1 MSVEKTKKYVEK
13 LNTNKT
19 PATLFVGVGGIGS
32 EIVTRVAERCKGDE
46 TRNIRFVAMDTNAND
61 LRGVKNSKANIV
73 PIQTS
78 STQSVLDYLKND
90 NDARNNWFPNNT
102 TLYPK
107 TVSEGAGQV
116 RAISRLALNATIK
129 TGEISK
135 LYKAIDTLFLK
146 DDDDTKQALRVV
158 VVSSAAGGTGSGIA
172 MTIGMLVRQY
182 LHKNYREKSAIVR
195 GFLLL
200 PGVMDTVIPTEVER
214 ESLRRNGFATIKE
227 INAFMIKASG
237 FCGVRKDLER
247 YKDLYIEVPTTSGKT
262 ERLENL
268 PFDFCFLLDRV
279 AQSEESMQ
287 TLEQYKEFAAQS
299 LYEQNI
305 GPMQRN
311 AFSMEDNIIK
321 EFANGDN
328 LGRNRFGGIGA
339 AVLRYPYEDIIDYIA
354 YGRAIEKIGDGETV
368 GNWLKYD
375 QKFKETMA
383 EYNKNRAT
391 TTEAKPEIEDVYVS
405 EVDNDEQEFGN
416 SVKAYLASDI
426 GNLQAEVTNKLNL
439 FIKSYK
445 AEILSA
451 FTSLPEVFSEDTKV
465 NGLKNKKNYE
475 ENEEERGQATEN
487 LSSLRKYEAIVKRRA
502 ATVAKGRARSILIN
516 APKIEGEV
524 KPYHL
529 ESLLKTTKGCMHPN
543 AARYMLYALKKQMK
557 TELEKTIKPKISK
570 AAEAL
575 IVYASNADKPEYFD
589 VKGSF
594 SKEAEK
600 CFDDVCNLEKDPS
613 FFDKMGGYKN
623 LWDALNKHFMAYSGR
638 VIAYRDLILNQAAY
652 EVAVEYLERLCAEF
666 EKFYNGFSSKV
677 VDLKKQKEDIVD
689 KLRFRKGDT
698 VYYVCGKEDHLN
710 KIAKIASF
718 GSGDLALPDDLSAE
732 IFESVKNN
740 AEFERLSKVEVDT
753 NVKKEDIFDK
763 VLIDY
768 FRKAVRENSDE
779 VINLSIIKAISIE
792 QKFEEEIKLNKTRP
806 DDEEPIP
813 ANISDDAKIEY
824 LKERIKFGN
833 RLAAAGVACANF
845 NEPRIIQV
853 CTYNEELG
861 KLRDVDIKKTIETLS
876 YSAVASDTVS
886 KYDMRFFNAL
896 YNVTPDKLVR
906 FKSPEECEDDALYS
920 EDPGIYYRAYH
931 EYIKKI
937 GPDSTKSATISLH
950 IDKRWDSLTEM
961 PEVSMDANYKDML
974 KIHSALVYGIVHG
987 MIKTKRLSQY
997 DENRRNYVLEDSEG
1011 DTTALVVSNNTECDE
1026 FYEVLDALYRDRAS
1040 VARIYEMVEERC
1052 ELDVQRNCKYDNTE
1066 FLKDVKTFK
1075 IGDGHAPETSLFEI
1089 PLVYYNSLPR
1099 TKLDDNELSIMI
1111 DSVINV
1117 IETEVNRYEQ
1127 ECDRKPRFAERLE
1140 YQFNLLVENFNND
1153 AYDVDGAMRKN
1164 TTIQENPVIAIVCK
1178 KICNKIKALNVSKF
1192 AERNEKMRK
1201 LIKPEEK

>member
-1 MSVEKTKKYVEK
+1 MSAEK
-13 LNTNKT
+13 LNTNRT

-32 EIVTRVAERCKGDE
+32 DIVTRVAERCKGDE

-90 NDARNNWFPNNT
+90 SDARNNWFPNNT

-135 LYKAIDTLFLK
+135 LYKTIDNLFLK

-172 MTIGMLVRQY
+172 MTVGMLVRQY

-247 YKDLYIEVPTTSGKT
+247 YKDLYIEVPTTSGAT
-262 ERLENL
+262 EKLENL

-339 AVLRYPYEDIIDYIA
+339 AVLRYPYEDIINYIA

-375 QKFKETMA
+375 QKFKEAMA
-383 EYNKNRAT
+383 EYKKNRAMS
-391 TTEAKPEIEDVYVS
+391 TEKAPDIGEIYVS
-405 EVDNDEQEFGN
+405 EVDNDEQAFGI
-416 SVKAYLASDI
+416 SVKDYLASDI
-426 GNLQAEVTNKLNL
+426 GNLQSEITGKIDF
-439 FIKSYK
+439 FINSFK
-445 AEILSA
+445 AEILTA
-451 FTSLPEVFSEDTKV
+451 FTNLPDACDDAKV
-465 NGLKNKKNYE
+465 NDLTKKKKYE
-475 ENEEERGQATEN
+475 EDALVRGQAVDN
-487 LSSLRKYEAIVKRRA
+487 LEAIRRYEIVVKKRA
-502 ATVAKGRARSILIN
+502 ATVAKGRAKSILIN
-516 APKIEGEV
+516 APSVEHDV

-543 AARYMLYALKKQMK
+543 AVRYMLYSLKNKMS
-557 TELEKTIKPKISK
+557 TELKEEITPMIPDV
-570 AAEAL
+570 ADGL
-575 IVYASNADKPEYFD
+575 QFYTPNANNDRFD
-589 VKGSF
+589 VKGGF
-594 SKEAEK
+594 SK
-600 CFDDVCNLEKDPS
+600 DVETSIDSLCSLEKKEPS
-613 FFDKMGGYKN
+613 FVEKMGGYKN
-623 LWDALNKHFMAYSGR
+623 LWDALNKHLPQYSGD
-638 VIAYRDLILNQAAY
+638 VITYRDLLLNQAAY

-677 VDLKKQKEDIVD
+677 VGLKKQKEDIVD

-698 VYYVCGKEDHLN
+698 VYYVCGKEEHLDSLAN
-710 KIAKIASF
+710 VASS
-718 GSGDLALPDDLSAE
+718 GSAELVLPDELNAK

-740 AEFERLSKVEVDT
+740 AEFERVSKYEVDSDLT
-753 NVKKEDIFDK
+753 REDIFDE

-768 FRKAVRENSDE
+768 FRDAVRDDSDE
-779 VINLSIIKAISIE
+779 IINLNIIKALATE
-792 QKFEEEIKLNKTRP
+792 QKFEEYLKQNKTRSDKEDEIIP
-806 DDEEPIP
+806 VITDDQ
-813 ANISDDAKIEY
+813 KTEY

-833 RLAAAGVACANF
+833 RLAAAGIACANF

-853 CTYNEELG
+853 CTFNQKLAN
-861 KLRDVDIKKTIETLS
+861 LRDVDIKKTIETLS
-876 YSAVASDTVS
+876 YSPVASDTVS

-906 FKSPEECEDDALYS
+906 FKSPEECEEDALYS
-920 EDPGIYYRAYH
+920 EEPGIYYRAYH

-961 PEVSMDANYKDML
+961 PEVSMDAHYQDMI

-1040 VARIYEMVEERC
+1040 VARIYDMVEERC
-1052 ELDVQRNCKYDNTE
+1052 ESDVQRNCKYDDTDFIE
-1066 FLKDVKTFK
+1066 DTKSFR

-1089 PLVYYNSLPR
+1089 PLAYYNSLPR

-1127 ECDRKPRFAERLE
+1127 ECDRKPKLAKRLE
-1140 YQFNLLVENFNND
+1140 EQFKLLVTNFNND
-1153 AYDVDGAMRKN
+1153 EYDVDGAMRKN
-1164 TTIQENPVIAIVCK
+1164 TTIQENPVMTMVCK
-1178 KICNKIKALNVSKF
+1178 KVCNKIKTLNISKLGDKTK
-1192 AERNEKMRK
+1192 ELRD
-1201 LIKPEEK
+1201 LIK

>member
-1 MSVEKTKKYVEK
+1 MSAEK

-32 EIVTRVAERCKGDE
+32 DIVTRVAERCKGDE

-90 NDARNNWFPNNT
+90 DDARTKWFPNNT

-135 LYKAIDTLFLK
+135 LYKTIDSLFLK

-172 MTIGMLVRQY
+172 MTVGMLVRNY

-227 INAFMIKASG
+227 VNAFMIKASG

-262 ERLENL
+262 EKLENL

-339 AVLRYPYEDIIDYIA
+339 AVLRYPYEDVIDYIA
-354 YGRAIEKIGDGETV
+354 YGRAIEKIGDGESV

-375 QKFKETMA
+375 QKYKEAMA
-383 EYNKNRAT
+383 EYKKNRAMST
-391 TTEAKPEIEDVYVS
+391 ASAPEIADIYVS
-405 EVDNDEQEFGN
+405 EIDNDEQSFGT
-416 SVKAYLASDI
+416 A
-426 GNLQAEVTNKLNL
+426 
-439 FIKSYK
+439 IKSYLAKDVTNLQNEVTDKIDYFIDSFK
-445 AEILSA
+445 AEVLGS
-451 FTSLPEVFSEDTKV
+451 FTNLPDVLADDVIVNSLTKKKKYED
-465 NGLKNKKNYE
+465 
-475 ENEEERGQATEN
+475 NEEERGQATEN
-487 LSSLRKYEAIVKRRA
+487 LSAIRRYESAVKKRA
-502 ATVAKGRARSILIN
+502 VTVAKGRAKSILIN
-516 APKIEGEV
+516 APSVEHEV

-529 ESLLKTTKGCMHPN
+529 ESLLKTSKGCMHPN
-543 AARYMLYALKKQMK
+543 AARYILYAVKKAMLA
-557 TELEKTIKPKISK
+557 ELAVIDIPK
-570 AAEAL
+570 
-575 IVYASNADKPEYFD
+575 VASTLQFYSPNANSDKFD
-589 VKGSF
+589 VKGGF

-600 CFDDVCNLEKDPS
+600 SIDDVCNLEKQDPS

-623 LWDALNKHFMAYSGR
+623 LWDALNKHLPAYSGS
-638 VIAYRDLILNQAAY
+638 VIEYRNMVVNQAAF

-666 EKFYNGFSSKV
+666 EKFYNGFDAKV
-677 VDLKKQKEDIVD
+677 VALKKQKEDIVD

-698 VYYVCGKEDHLN
+698 VYYVCGKQDYLD
-710 KIAKIASF
+710 KLAKIASA
-718 GSGDLALPDDLSAE
+718 GNAEDVLPDELNAK

-740 AEFERLSKVEVDT
+740 AEYERVSKYEVES
-753 NVKKEDIFDK
+753 NISKEDIFDE

-768 FRKAVRENSDE
+768 FRDAVRDDSDE
-779 VINLSIIKAISIE
+779 IINLNIIKAIATE
-792 QKFEEEIKLNKTRP
+792 QNFETDIKLNKTR
-806 DDEEPIP
+806 DDKEEPIP
-813 ANISDDAKIEY
+813 VVISDDDKLEY

-833 RLAAAGVACANF
+833 RLAAAGIACANF

-853 CTYNEELG
+853 CTFNQKLAS
-861 KLRDVDIKKTIETLS
+861 LRDVDLKKTIETLA
-876 YSAVASDTVS
+876 YSPVASDTVS

-906 FKSPEECEDDALYS
+906 FKSLEECEEDALYS

-931 EYIKKI
+931 DYVKNI
-937 GPDSTKSATISLH
+937 GPDSTKSSTISLH

-961 PEVSMDANYKDML
+961 PEISMDAHYDDML
-974 KIHSALVYGIVHG
+974 RIHSALVYGIVHG

-997 DENRRNYVLEDSEG
+997 DEKRRNFVLEDTEG
-1011 DTTALVVSNNTECDE
+1011 DVTALVVSNNTECDE

-1040 VARIYEMVEERC
+1040 VSRIYDMVEERC
-1052 ELDVQRNCKYDNTE
+1052 EMDVQRNCKYDQTE
-1066 FLKDVKTFK
+1066 FFNDVKSFK
-1075 IGDGHAPETSLFEI
+1075 IGDGHKPETSLFEI
-1089 PLVYYNSLPR
+1089 PLLYFNSLPR

-1127 ECDRKPRFAERLE
+1127 ECDRMPRLAERLE
-1140 YQFNLLVENFNND
+1140 DQFKLLIANFNND

-1164 TTIQENPVIAIVCK
+1164 TTVDENPVIAIVCK
-1178 KICNKIKALNVSKF
+1178 KVCNKIKSLSVSRSGEITK
-1192 AERNEKMRK
+1192 ELRD
-1201 LIKPEEK
+1201 LIKG

>member
-1 MSVEKTKKYVEK
+1 MSAEK
-13 LNTNKT
+13 LNTNRT

-32 EIVTRVAERCKGDE
+32 DIVTRVAERCKGDE

-135 LYKAIDTLFLK
+135 LYKTIDNLFLK

-172 MTIGMLVRQY
+172 MTVGMLVRQY

-247 YKDLYIEVPTTSGKT
+247 YKDLYIEVPTTSGAT
-262 ERLENL
+262 EKLENL

-339 AVLRYPYEDIIDYIA
+339 AVLRYPYEDVINYIA

-375 QKFKETMA
+375 QKFKEAMA
-383 EYNKNRAT
+383 EYKKNRAM
-391 TTEAKPEIEDVYVS
+391 TTESAPAIEEIYVS
-405 EVDNDEQEFGN
+405 EIDNDEKPFGI
-416 SVKAYLASDI
+416 SVKSYLANDI
-426 GNLQAEVTNKLNL
+426 GNLQSEVSDKIDY
-439 FIKSYK
+439 FISSFKG
-445 AEILSA
+445 EILNS
-451 FTSLPEVFSEDTKV
+451 FTNLPDVTADDVIV
-465 NGLKNKKNYE
+465 NGLTKKKKYE

-487 LSSLRKYEAIVKRRA
+487 LSAIRRYESVVKKRA
-502 ATVAKGRARSILIN
+502 ATVAKGRAKSILIN
-516 APKIEGEV
+516 APSVAHEV

-543 AARYMLYALKKQMK
+543 AVRYILYSLKKAMNA
-557 TELEKTIKPKISK
+557 ELAEIDIPKIAGTLQFYSP
-570 AAEAL
+570 
-575 IVYASNADKPEYFD
+575 NANNDKFD
-589 VKGSF
+589 VKGGF
-594 SKEAEK
+594 SKDAEK
-600 CFDDVCNLEKDPS
+600 CIDDVCNLEKQDPS

-623 LWDALNKHFMAYSGR
+623 LWDALNKHLPAYSGS
-638 VIAYRDLILNQAAY
+638 VIEYRDLILKQAAY

-677 VDLKKQKEDIVD
+677 VGLKKQKEDIVD

-698 VYYVCGKEDHLN
+698 VYYVCGKEEHLDSLAN
-710 KIAKIASF
+710 VASS
-718 GSGDLALPDDLSAE
+718 GSAELVLPDELNAK

-740 AEFERLSKVEVDT
+740 AEFERVSKYEVDSDLT
-753 NVKKEDIFDK
+753 REDIFDE

-768 FRKAVRENSDE
+768 FRDAVRDDSDE
-779 VINLSIIKAISIE
+779 IINLNIIKALATE
-792 QKFEEEIKLNKTRP
+792 QKFEEYLKQNKTRSDKEEEIIP
-806 DDEEPIP
+806 VITDDQ
-813 ANISDDAKIEY
+813 KTEY

-833 RLAAAGVACANF
+833 RLAAAGIACANF

-853 CTYNEELG
+853 CTFNQKLAN
-861 KLRDVDIKKTIETLS
+861 LRDVDIKKTIETLS
-876 YSAVASDTVS
+876 YSPVASDTVS

-906 FKSPEECEDDALYS
+906 FKSPEECEEDALYS

-961 PEVSMDANYKDML
+961 PEVSMDAHYNDML

-997 DENRRNYVLEDSEG
+997 DENRRNYVLEDTEG
-1011 DTTALVVSNNTECDE
+1011 DVTALVVSNNTECDE

-1040 VARIYEMVEERC
+1040 VARIYDMVEERC
-1052 ELDVQRNCKYDNTE
+1052 EIDVQRNCKYDKTE
-1066 FLKDVKTFK
+1066 FFGDVKSFK
-1075 IGDGHAPETSLFEI
+1075 IGDGHKPETSLFEI

-1127 ECDRKPRFAERLE
+1127 ECDRKPRLAERLE
-1140 YQFNLLVENFNND
+1140 NQFRLLVENFNND
-1153 AYDVDGAMRKN
+1153 EYDVDGAMRKN
-1164 TTIQENPVIAIVCK
+1164 TTIDENPVIAIVCK
-1178 KICNKIKALNVSKF
+1178 KVCNKIKALNISKSGDKTK
-1192 AERNEKMRK
+1192 ELRD
-1201 LIKPEEK
+1201 LIKG